1 MAKIN
6 YANPMNI
13 PSHDAK
19 LTFDSPVGAVT
30 LFSNDNKV
38 VCLTMGS
45 DITPDFGK
53 ASVLNDAKK
62 QLQDYFKGKTK
73 DLNFPVELNGTE
85 FQKSVWNEI
94 AKVGFGEVTTYAEIA
109 ENIGNPKAVR
119 AVGGAVGSN
128 PVPLAV
134 GCHRVLGASGK
145 ITGYSGG
152 DGIPTKRWLLALEGI
167 ATRD

>member
-1 MAKIN
+1 MT
-6 YANPMNI
+6 I
-13 PSHDAK
+13 PKHDAK
-19 LTFDSPVGAVT
+19 LTFESPVGAVT
-30 LFSNDNKV
+30 LFSKDNKV
-38 VCLTMGS
+38 VFLTMGN

-53 ASVLNDAKK
+53 ASVLSDAKK
-62 QLQDYFKGKTK
+62 QLQAYFKGKTK
-73 DLNFPVELNGTE
+73 DLDFPVELNGTE

-134 GCHRVLGASGK
+134 GCHRVLGASGR

-152 DGIPTKRWLLALEGI
+152 DGIPTKRWLLELEGI
-167 ATRD
+167 ETTD